1 MTSSLR
7 LLGLVAFAFALG
19 ACSRKHAEPTPT
31 PAGAPGGP
39 PTSSRAATYEQVMS
53 EVNEGEESYLKM
65 AVAAAGYLRHIA
77 PGKVI
82 GFLQPDLKGPA
93 FRDMVE
99 EVTKTYAYR
108 PIRTADYKVVC
119 QQPPNNPQGTVTVAK
134 ATCSMYLVD
143 VVAQFEVTRMTLD
156 SGWVGGSTTQVPR
169 GGTRAEEV
177 AFCIALA
184 REGAAWKAVRSTKI
198 DDRRRCPR

>member
-1 MTSSLR
+1 MKPTIR
-7 LLGLVAFAFALG
+7 HIGCTVVAFTLVACA
-19 ACSRKHAEPTPT
+19 RKQADPSPT
-31 PAGAPGGP
+31 PAGGPAGP
-39 PTSSRAATYEQVMS
+39 PTGSHAATYEQVMT
-53 EVNEGEESYLKM
+53 EVNEGEESYIRM
-65 AVAAAGYLRHIA
+65 ALAAAGYLRHIA

-93 FRDMVE
+93 FRDMVD
-99 EVTKTYAYR
+99 EVTRTYAYR
-108 PIRTADYKVVC
+108 PIRSSEYRVVC
-119 QQPPNNPQGTVTVAK
+119 QPPSNTPGTVTAAK
-134 ATCSMYLVD
+134 PTCSMYLVD

-169 GGTRAEEV
+169 GGVAAEEK

-184 REGAAWKAVRSTKI
+184 RQGQGWKAVRSTPI